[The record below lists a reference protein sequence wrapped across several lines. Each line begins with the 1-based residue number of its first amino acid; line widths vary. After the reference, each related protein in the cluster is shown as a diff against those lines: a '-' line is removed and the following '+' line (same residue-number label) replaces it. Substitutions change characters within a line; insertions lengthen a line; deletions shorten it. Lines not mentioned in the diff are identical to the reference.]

1 MVQPGVAESSGSEPD
16 GGPSID
22 EDEEPEAAVEAAQ
35 ALDDQGGGDGGGV
48 PDQEEDPNVAE
59 VELTDDDFSGDGG
72 DLFDGVEDAQE
83 ADESADDGDGGE
95 ESEGGTD
102 NPEDVLGGLDGK
114 SAQMESAINDGAAR
128 LAVVGLDEDD
138 QDDLEGEFTEVFEAF
153 RLGYFG
159 SQVFEE
165 YMAPEGED
173 VAPEW
178 GLLGA
183 ILCAGAFVIWMRP
196 DGEEKVQAMK
206 EAVEGLI
213 NGGSDL

>member
-1 MVQPGVAESSGSEPD
+1 MVQPGMAESASSDPNS
-16 GGPSID
+16 GPSID
-22 EDEEPEAAVEAAQ
+22 EDDGEESAVDAAQ
-35 ALDDQGGGDGGGV
+35 ALDDQGGGG
-48 PDQEEDPNVAE
+48 PEAEENPNVEE

-72 DLFDGVEDAQE
+72 DLFDGVEDAQD
-83 ADESADDGDGGE
+83 ADNSDDGGDDDSE
-95 ESEGGTD
+95 DSEGSTD

-128 LAVVGLDEDD
+128 LAVVGLEEDE